1 MTDIRIMKGREETAI
16 KMSGHAGDERV
27 CSALSALFCTLIYAL
42 ERRAGLSHSV
52 SAGKAEACFFNSAFA
67 NDAAAVI
74 ADGFALIA
82 EKYPENVRF
91 TLTTEE

>member
-1 MTDIRIMKGREETAI
+1 MTDIRVFKGRDETTV

-42 ERRAGLSHSV
+42 EGRAELSHKIS
-52 SAGKAEACFFNSAFA
+52 GGNAEACFKNSEFA
-67 NDAAAVI
+67 DEAAAVV
-74 ADGFALIA
+74 ADGFELIA
-82 EKYPENVRF
+82 KKYPAYASF